1 MRQLTMRLAAM
12 DLDNP
17 ILGAIAERWLKLT
30 MPAQEGDRAILEAKL
45 GDIRSR
51 IASLDEARYGRGEFD
66 TVEDMARWEQLRA
79 NLIEQRSA
87 VQAALDE
94 LGPPPAFDIGVL
106 LDSYRSR
113 EAWQELTLHHQRA
126 LLGVAVQEVVI
137 KSARRGQVPLDERVR
152 VILAGEQGA

>member
-51 IASLDEARYGRGEFD
+51 IAASTRLDTG
-66 TVEDMARWEQLRA
+66 
-79 NLIEQRSA
+79 
-87 VQAALDE
+87 
-94 LGPPPAFDIGVL
+94 GV
-106 LDSYRSR
+106 SSTRSR
-113 EAWQELTLHHQRA
+113 TWRA
-126 LLGVAVQEVVI
+126 G
-137 KSARRGQVPLDERVR
+137 SSCGRT
-152 VILAGEQGA
+152 